1 MLMFAALP
9 DRALPIGSAPIAVA
23 VGRVDQDAWPDLV
36 SLGTDGRLTV
46 AINGG
51 DGGWSRLVISDLGLD
66 AGGTAHGLALG
77 LIDGDELL
85 DAVVQHD
92 AGITVA
98 RGDGT
103 GRFAPLASW
112 RSGDA
117 GAFVPSDAARVGL
130 AVTLVNADFAAD
142 VIAVLPGSNEVLV
155 FWGGNEGSGGTAGPL
170 AAPVR
175 YASGAN
181 EPVDVIAG
189 QFLGS
194 PWPDLAVAHRD
205 GTVTFLVGMG
215 DGMFQLQPAAT
226 VVGLGVIQALAA
238 GDFDADGDLDVAVS
252 GGDRVTVLWQDDD
265 PLPASP
271 IRNGDFAAGL
281 TGWTIRTEADGWASD
296 TAVESRVSA
305 LGGMAQLWEHDA
317 FLTSLQQTFT
327 VPPSPQTIS
336 FDVVAL
342 GLEPAV
348 AGSLP
353 DAFEVSLWNEAG
365 QSLVPTFRPD
375 ASSFFNAN
383 PEGAVAWAAGVAWD
397 GRQVTLDISAL
408 TPGTQAT
415 LAFDLIGNPPGQ
427 GSVVAVDNVRIA
439 PDSVTSYSFTP
450 ALVWGGFQAGTGI
463 AAGDVDGDGHTDL
476 VVADAAAD
484 RVVMFRGDGA
494 GAFSRYE
501 WDVGSY
507 GHGPRAVAL
516 GPLTPDDAVWDAAIG
531 LGLDTRVLTPL
542 RFDQLL
548 PQVTLVQP
556 APSQIATAAVTQ
568 IELRFSEAMQDAGP
582 AGEHSVTNLAAYRL
596 TSDDGDDEWIPLDVV
611 SYDAATHEAV
621 ISLCGALPDGSYALR
636 VLGSDARYAP
646 VNINGQPLAD
656 GADVVFYFTVNA
668 AGPIDV
674 QAADVTG
681 SEGQPISL
689 AVTFRNPGSP
699 GPHTATIDWGDGSVE
714 TVVVPPIGSIAV
726 IGPISPIEPIGQIG
740 PILHVYPDNGH
751 YTIRVALADDSL
763 ALPPATIA
771 VAARIANTPPTLTVP
786 VGTGPAGT
794 VRHTGL
800 DVSLQVGTFSDPGFS
815 NPAAGT
821 VETFTATIDWGD
833 ATAAAAGNVTAVAGS
848 IGSFT
853 TGTIDGSHQYAA
865 AGTYQVSVTVADDDG
880 GTDVQ
885 SFTLEVQAVQT
896 TRFYVVDRKR
906 RATFLYDAQ
915 FVAAGMWPLART
927 NAAPRGV
934 AATPAGDMLW
944 VVNASKDVFA
954 YDAGG
959 TALGAWRATDVR
971 QPQGIA
977 TDGRHLWIVDDATDR
992 LYFYAD
998 AADRR
1003 SGKWT
1008 ATSSFRLHKDNRKPS
1023 GLATDGNLL
1032 WVTDARCHK
1041 PRVFVYALDGRL
1053 VGSWTLDPANG
1064 HPRGIA
1070 LQRSTGDLWIAD
1082 RHDVLVY
1089 RYAEA
1094 AARTSGSSRAAQTY
1108 KLAGTNRT
1116 PEGISDPATQIQIG
1130 DTVSEAISEAGEEDE
1145 FLFDVP
1151 EGGQAIFVDFQL
1163 LTGGG
1168 LQTRLLGPGGGT
1180 VYSTAAVTAGGL
1192 DRGPLHL
1199 DAGTYTLSV
1208 QAFGTG
1214 TRTYRFQLWDVPAT
1228 PVYDIQIGV
1237 VNSGSVPS
1245 PGAAERWQFDAI
1257 AGQAIYVDF
1266 RSLGGG
1272 SPILETRLRDP
1283 AGGTVYTQIDFADD
1297 RQDRGPLTLVYNG
1310 TYTLEGN
1317 GRGDQTGGYAFQIWD
1332 VPPDREQWI
1341 PRNTP
1346 IRGETASP
1354 VDRVRYRFDATAGE
1368 QFLIDV
1374 IDNPQQVY
1382 FDLVRPSGSFV
1393 FQRQTGDQLPA
1404 ALSESGTYTLVASSY
1419 KPVTGVIS
1427 ERFGEFQFQVQ
1438 QVAAPAVGVP
1448 DSRGTD
1454 FWLAF
1459 TRHARDVLG
1468 AKDVELVL
1476 QITSPV
1482 DTSGTVMLP
1491 GAGIPGSTP
1500 WMTSFVVR
1508 AGQVTRIV
1516 LPATA
1521 EIAGSD
1527 QVESR
1532 GVRVRALDEVTVY
1545 ALSYLPYSS
1554 DGYLALPRDTFG
1566 TEYLVVSYDEGN
1578 ALTGRTS
1585 SFALVAAED
1594 GTNVTVTLP
1603 VAVGSRVA
1611 GEPYSIQLNAGQVYE
1626 LTADTVADLTGTAIL
1641 ADKPIGVYGGHRS
1654 ARIPAGY
1661 SAANYLVEQLP
1672 PIDMWGRHFVTVPLA
1687 TRTGG
1692 DRFRIVAARA
1702 GTEIHV
1708 DGMPVATLDRGQF
1721 YETVLVQPAEI
1732 NASQPVVVAQ
1742 FAQGYGYD
1750 NGFGD
1755 PTLLLVPPVEQF
1767 LDRYT
1772 LAVPLTGFDVNFI
1785 NIAAPAAAVGA
1796 ILLDGAVIPAA
1807 EFTLIGA
1814 SGYYAVQLPVSP
1826 GAHRLEASSDL
1837 RPPTTVAL
1845 PTSDFRPPTS
1855 APFSVSVYGFADA
1868 DAYGYLGGQAFG
1880 RINAV
1885 ANFELTPKSAS
1896 QPVGA
1901 QQPFV
1906 ATLTD
1911 GDSQPLAGVRVDFAV
1926 VGTHAGNGFAFTD
1939 GLGRAVFALTGS
1951 QPGGDVVTASVGAWS
1966 EVAAASWIAAAP
1978 AIVVTAP
1985 APDSRLRAG
1994 SYTALTGRA
2003 TPGSPHA
2010 PIVAVTVN
2018 GRPVDMLDA
2027 AGNFFALVHVESGV
2041 MTLSVEATDV
2051 FGQSATAGL
2060 TLIGVDESTREFAF
2074 EQAYDTTAAGRLTYE
2089 GTFFNRRT
2097 QTLHAALRLTNTG
2110 DAPLRAAVLA
2120 VFDQISPLTVTLSA
2134 SEGTTPEY
2142 PLVVPPSDGN
2152 GLPPEKQP
2160 DPIDPNLPPQKQPN
2174 PGKPNPKDPP
2184 APAASDPLPINLQV
2198 PSDRPYVTFDAPT
2211 FDGDA
2216 ALGLG
2221 LANPPG
2227 VLSPAETSL
2236 PIAVRFGNPSR
2247 VRFEFAVTLLA
2258 VGNHPPEFDSPPVIE
2273 AAAGRP
2279 YRYAAVASDVDGDVL
2294 TYRLA
2299 AGPDFLGVDPYTGLV
2314 SGTPVANDVGAHQ
2327 VELIADDGYGGTGRQ
2342 TFSLQV
2348 WAAIPN
2354 RPPLFQTIPDVQ
2366 VEPGTDYTYA
2376 ARAEDPDGDALQYTL
2391 DAAPA
2396 GMTVHEATGVVWY
2409 PQAVAGAHAVSLRV
2423 ADGRGGT
2430 AQQTFILTVGD
2441 GTPNAAPQFIS
2452 SPPVRGVAGELYQYE
2467 AIVADPDGGPPQFSL
2482 TQAPTGMIV
2491 DAATGLVRWQPA
2503 AGQTG
2508 FQAVTLR
2515 VTDQRG
2521 GAAVQQWAIDVTSTA
2536 INRPPSFVGQA
2547 ATLFLT
2553 QDVPFTHLVQAQDPE
2568 GGNLRYELVSAPT
2581 GMNLSP
2587 LPPDASQEDGI
2598 LLTWSPAAA
2607 DLGWHRVV
2615 VRARDPLDAFA
2626 QQTFHVEVR
2635 RPNTPPRFTTEPL
2648 TTGTAGAVYRHR
2660 AAAEDDED
2668 AVTFGIVQGPPDLSI
2683 DAASGL
2689 LFWRSTPADAGL
2701 HAVTVRATDERGL
2714 WTDQPFTLQMLPDAE
2729 GPAVR
2734 ISFSDDL
2741 ICLPNGTGS
2750 DQNDWCP
2757 SQSANITST
2766 VIVQV
2771 HAVDNVALA
2780 GVTLSLNGTL
2790 LPPDAWW
2797 RYEFAPPGP
2806 GLFSFTATATDTA
2819 GNVGTATRAL
2829 RVFDPADTTPPV
2841 VEITSPVGG
2850 DVITYLTDVIGTV
2863 TDENLELYRLQ
2874 YALAGT
2880 EQWTTFHDSAVAR
2893 GTPFLDGGAI
2903 DSGVIGGVIDGLLG
2917 VFDPTL
2923 LQRDN
2928 YDLRVVAQDING
2940 LTTIVQ
2946 LGLPI
2951 SVEAQAVLG
2960 NFRLD
2965 FTDLSIPLAGI
2976 PIQIRRT
2983 YDTLNAARSGDF
2995 GYGWTLGIAQASLR
3009 ESVRVT
3015 EAERSGITAIF
3026 GAAPFRPGTRVYLTT
3041 PAGRRVGFTFDPI
3054 AEAAVLGTIWRPR
3067 FIADPGVYDQLT
3079 VADLPLSQR
3088 ADGTF
3093 AHYPVNLP
3101 YNPAQYSLT
3110 TKDGLTYRYD
3120 QFTGLQDVT
3129 DRNQNVLTYTAD
3141 GITSSTGVSI
3151 RFHRDAQGR
3160 ITAIE
3165 DPDGNTL
3172 RYTYDAAGDLVG
3184 VEDQVGNR
3192 STYGYLASPPH
3203 YLTTNSCPSGVCIA
3217 STAYDA
3223 AGRLVSL
3230 TDSLG
3235 HSATRQFD
3243 VLNNL
3248 EIVGDLLGNETTIL
3262 FDPRGNVLAATDPLG
3277 HTTWNEYDARDNPV
3291 SQTDARGY
3299 VTLTGYDD
3307 RGNLTSL
3314 TDAMGNT
3321 WQRTY
3326 DEQNLLLDE
3335 TDPQG
3340 NRTQLR
3346 YDGGGNLIA
3355 VTDALGY
3362 ETQYERDLVGRVV
3375 TVTDSNQHAI
3385 FFAYR
3390 TSAESQP
3397 TQVTFADGSTLLTE
3411 YNAWGQ
3417 PTRTVN
3423 GRRHEFVFRY
3433 DAAGKLVETRDP
3445 LGGTVRMEYSGDQLI
3460 RLVDPRGQEMRYE
3473 YDAVG
3478 RLARMTDAKGETT
3491 RYAYDANGR
3500 MVEQTDP
3507 LGRVTRYGYRADG
3520 RLESQTDP
3528 LGTVTTYDYDAVG
3541 NPTTI
3546 TETPPRPVAAAGPH
3560 NFNGLEPTDPSE
3572 SLLSN
3577 SAADGLGG
3585 WVDERV
3591 ARRIS
3596 FRYDALNRAIERV
3609 NSLEQSQWFA
3619 WDEVGRLTAWTDE
3632 NGYLTA
3638 FVYDRVGRLLET
3650 IDALGS
3656 VETRTY
3662 DGRGNLLSITDRRAG
3677 VTRFRYDARDRLVER
3692 QDALGAIFRW
3702 EYDAVGNVVA
3712 EVDENGRAERF
3723 AYDALN
3729 RLVEQTDARNGSR
3742 VYSYDEIGNLLVW
3755 TNARGSGMHYGYD
3768 ELNRLTSITDAL
3780 GGVRRFEYDA
3790 VGNAVA
3796 LTDANGQTLQL
3807 TYDSLNRPVR
3817 RTDPLGGTEH
3827 FDYDA
3832 FGNLQTWTD
3841 ARGNATRYA
3850 YDAMDQQVSITD
3862 ALGGVTRFGY
3872 DPAGNLTA
3880 LTDANG
3886 HTTAYAYDALHR
3898 LVRRT
3903 DALGGVRALTYDAVG
3918 NVASQQ
3924 NENGH
3929 VTRYQYDALHRLVTL
3944 TDALGGNI
3952 AWIYD
3957 AVGNPLAV
3965 TDANGHTTRYEYD
3978 ELHRLVRQLDP
3989 LGFVQQLGYDEAG
4002 NVISATD
4009 ELGYATTYAYDALQ
4023 RLTSVTDAVGLVAA
4037 YAYDAAGNLTAAR
4050 DGLQRTTTYAYD
4062 GSGRLISVTD
4072 PRDAVT
4078 SFTYD
4083 AVGNRLSVTDPSEQ
4097 TTRYAYDSLNRLI
4110 TATDPLGHDR
4120 LYAYDPVG
4128 NLTRYTDR
4136 NGRVRTFEY
4145 DALDRG
4151 ISEDWWQADERV
4163 RRLQFSYDAVGN
4175 LTGASDADSTYGFSY
4190 DVLDRMTQADNA
4202 GTPRAPH
4209 LVLNYIYDPVGNVL
4223 SVRDNSGVSVT
4234 SAYDARD
4241 LLTSRTW
4248 QGSQIDP
4255 ARVEFAS
4262 SARGELTEIQR
4273 FRDAQGL
4280 QALGRSAFA
4289 YDARGRL
4296 AELAHR
4302 NAVDTALAEYD
4313 YTFDL
4318 ADQLIRYIHHGRLSE
4333 YSYDPAGQL
4342 TDANHSGQDDEAYA
4356 YDANGNR
4363 SGDTYV
4369 TGPDHQVLADAA
4381 YDYDYDAEGNL
4392 VRKTERATGVGSHYT
4407 YDHRNRLIRFEQRSA
4422 GGILL
4427 AEAEYV
4433 YDVFDRRIVK
4443 SVDPDGAGPASRQEM
4458 RFVYDGLNVWADFDV
4473 LDQVIARYLYAEG
4486 LDNLLA
4492 RWRPSDG
4499 TAWYLTDH
4507 LGTIRDLVDA
4517 AGVIINQLDYDSF
4530 GRLVSQTNPT
4540 AGDRFGFTSREYD
4553 PELGL
4558 YYYRARYYDPHLG
4571 RFVSQ
4576 DPLGFDA
4583 GDSNLYRYVGNAPLA
4598 ARDPLGL
4605 AGEALFYGLM
4615 ARRAPM
4621 AAGAAVGGVLGFAC
4635 GWVEGFTEA
4644 TVSSTDADSD
4654 AALAMAWER
4663 AITYAAIG
4671 TALGGTLT
4679 ALPAVV
4685 QFYGGGILMGVAAGL
4700 IIGRAPED
4708 PWQVTAV
4715 RVGCLVISAAVG
4727 SPAQRWMTGQ
4737 IGRLPFMGPRSPNGL
4752 ASPKPPIPRGRPS
4765 RPSEPHPATKPP
4777 SSKGVLEPAPSRP
4790 AGPLRQRLF
4799 RFMEEPAGGRTQR
4812 LSQRTPIG
4820 SAYPATLSQRLA
4832 AYKHWKGATGV
4843 TGTPTQP
4850 NFRRFVGAHRP
4861 NSRGSTLYNE
4871 DGGFAAWSE
4880 GVSSTHGNTAG
4891 SQTAWLY
4898 RLENDADGVLK
4909 WGVSQ
4914 DPFTRYPR
4922 AFMRDK
4928 VIIPL
4933 EIGPRR
4939 TILAVERDLVE
4950 RLPGPLN
4957 FEPWAGSRAGE

>member
-1 MLMFAALP
+1 MLMFASLP
-9 DRALPIGSAPIAVA
+9 DQALPIGTTPVAVA

-51 DGGWSRLVISDLGLD
+51 DGGWSRLVVSDLGLD

-501 WDVGSY
+501 WDVGSD

-596 TSDDGDDEWIPLDVV
+596 NSAGDGDDEWIPLDAVV
-611 SYDAATHEAV
+611 YDATTHEAV
-621 ISLCGALPDGSYALR
+621 ISLCGPLPDGLYALR

-689 AVTFRNPGSP
+689 AVTFRNPGSS

-751 YTIRVALADDSL
+751 YTIRVAPADDSL

-1750 NGFGD
+1750 SGFGD

-1837 RPPTTVAL
+1837 RPPTSVAL
-1845 PTSDFRPPTS
+1845 PSSDLRPPTS

-2893 GTPFLDGGAI
+2893 GTLFPG
-2903 DSGVIGGVIDGLLG
+2903 GVIGGVIDGLLG

-2995 GYGWTLGIAQASLR
+2995 GYGWTLDIAQASLR

-3067 FIADPGVYDQLT
+3067 FTADPGVYDQLT
-3079 VADLPLSQR
+3079 VTDLPLSQR

-3101 YNPAQYSLT
+3101 YNPSQYNLTVWDQGSCCSEGAGSCSTSSSLAGCCT
-3110 TKDGLTYRYD
+3110 QMDCCCGGSLVSLTYRYD
-3120 QFTGLQDVT
+3120 QFAGLMDVMDQNGTTLSFT
-3129 DRNQNVLTYTAD
+3129 DE
-3141 GITSSTGVSI
+3141 GIFSSLGSSI
-3151 RFHRDAQGR
+3151 GWMRDLDGR
-3160 ITAIE
+3160 ISEIV
-3165 DPDGNTL
+3165 DPAGNVIH
-3172 RYTYDAAGDLVG
+3172 YTYDVAGDLVSVTDQAG
-3184 VEDQVGNR
+3184 NTTSLSYLRSPAHYLDQV
-3192 STYGYLASPPH
+3192 
-3203 YLTTNSCPSGVCIA
+3203 V
-3217 STAYDA
+3217 
-3223 AGRLVSL
+3223 
-3230 TDSLG
+3230 
-3235 HSATRQFD
+3235 
-3243 VLNNL
+3243 
-3248 EIVGDLLGNETTIL
+3248 
-3262 FDPRGNVLAATDPLG
+3262 DPRGNVVSRTAYDEQGRVAVLYDALGNALSQSFDVLDNTELVSDRLGNEFMLVYDDRGNIVSQTDPLG
-3277 HTTWNEYDARDNPV
+3277 GVQTFAYDVSGNVTSATNALGFTTNY
-3291 SQTDARGY
+3291 T
-3299 VTLTGYDD
+3299 YDD
-3307 RGNLTSL
+3307 RGNLT
-3314 TDAMGNT
+3314 TEVDALGNT
-3321 WQRTY
+3321 WQ
-3326 DEQNLLLDE
+3326 
-3335 TDPQG
+3335 
-3340 NRTQLR
+3340 
-3346 YDGGGNLIA
+3346 IA
-3355 VTDALGY
+3355 
-3362 ETQYERDLVGRVV
+3362 
-3375 TVTDSNQHAI
+3375 
-3385 FFAYR
+3385 
-3390 TSAESQP
+3390 
-3397 TQVTFADGSTLLTE
+3397 
-3411 YNAWGQ
+3411 YN
-3417 PTRTVN
+3417 
-3423 GRRHEFVFRY
+3423 
-3433 DAAGKLVETRDP
+3433 
-3445 LGGTVRMEYSGDQLI
+3445 
-3460 RLVDPRGQEMRYE
+3460 
-3473 YDAVG
+3473 
-3478 RLARMTDAKGETT
+3478 
-3491 RYAYDANGR
+3491 
-3500 MVEQTDP
+3500 
-3507 LGRVTRYGYRADG
+3507 
-3520 RLESQTDP
+3520 
-3528 LGTVTTYDYDAVG
+3528 
-3541 NPTTI
+3541 
-3546 TETPPRPVAAAGPH
+3546 
-3560 NFNGLEPTDPSE
+3560 
-3572 SLLSN
+3572 
-3577 SAADGLGG
+3577 
-3585 WVDERV
+3585 
-3591 ARRIS
+3591 
-3596 FRYDALNRAIERV
+3596 ALNRV
-3609 NSLEQSQWFA
+3609 TS
-3619 WDEVGRLTAWTDE
+3619 WT
-3632 NGYLTA
+3632 NP
-3638 FVYDRVGRLLET
+3638 
-3650 IDALGS
+3650 LGQAM
-3656 VETRTY
+3656 TMAY
-3662 DGRGNLLSITDRRAG
+3662 DGRGNLTEFVDLAGNRIAFEVDALGRPTRQLDPEGHVTSYSYSPTALPTRITHADGSVRQVQYYQFQQIERLIDENGNETRIQYNAIGLPVLLQDAQGNQWRYDYEATLLVGMTDPLGRELRFEYDTAGRRIREMDPDG
-3677 VTRFRYDARDRLVER
+3677 SVWQFRYDANGSLLEEISPDGYATRYVY
-3692 QDALGAIFRW
+3692 DALGRVIQVIDPLGYLTHS
-3702 EYDAVGNVVA
+3702 EYDLA
-3712 EVDENGRAERF
+3712 
-3723 AYDALN
+3723 
-3729 RLVEQTDARNGSR
+3729 
-3742 VYSYDEIGNLLVW
+3742 GNLLRE
-3755 TNARGSGMHYGYD
+3755 TNKNGHATHYAYD
-3768 ELNRLTSITDAL
+3768 PL
-3780 GGVRRFEYDA
+3780 GQRVRI
-3790 VGNAVA
+3790 
-3796 LTDANGQTLQL
+3796 
-3807 TYDSLNRPVR
+3807 
-3817 RTDPLGGTEH
+3817 TDPLGG
-3827 FDYDA
+3827 
-3832 FGNLQTWTD
+3832 
-3841 ARGNATRYA
+3841 
-3850 YDAMDQQVSITD
+3850 V
-3862 ALGGVTRFGY
+3862 
-3872 DPAGNLTA
+3872 LTM
-3880 LTDANG
+3880 
-3886 HTTAYAYDALHR
+3886 
-3898 LVRRT
+3898 
-3903 DALGGVRALTYDAVG
+3903 
-3918 NVASQQ
+3918 
-3924 NENGH
+3924 E
-3929 VTRYQYDALHRLVTL
+3929 
-3944 TDALGGNI
+3944 
-3952 AWIYD
+3952 
-3957 AVGNPLAV
+3957 
-3965 TDANGHTTRYEYD
+3965 
-3978 ELHRLVRQLDP
+3978 
-3989 LGFVQQLGYDEAG
+3989 
-4002 NVISATD
+4002 
-4009 ELGYATTYAYDALQ
+4009 
-4023 RLTSVTDAVGLVAA
+4023 
-4037 YAYDAAGNLTAAR
+4037 YDAAGNLVRQVDPLGNATAYEYDGRSQLTATTDAAGGTTQQRFDGRGNVVWQR
-4050 DGLQRTTTYAYD
+4050 DPTGHVTQFVYDSRNRLSRTVDPVGAETSYAYD
-4062 GSGRLISVTD
+4062 PVGNRISSIDAAGHQTTYSYDTLNRLVEITDRLGGRTQYAYDAVGNLTRVTD
-4072 PRDAVT
+4072 PLGRTEDYAYDLLDRPLSRTDALGATERLGWDLEGNRIRITDVLGQT
-4078 SFTYD
+4078 TRYEHDALGREIRQIDPLGNVRETRYDALDNVVEIVDKNGRVRRFVYDPPDRMTAEQWWEGDDLVRVMQFTYD
-4083 AVGNRLSVTDPSEQ
+4083 AVGNLLAAADASGGQ
-4097 TTRYAYDSLNRLI
+4097 
-4110 TATDPLGHDR
+4110 
-4120 LYAYDPVG
+4120 
-4128 NLTRYTDR
+4128 RYT
-4136 NGRVRTFEY
+4136 Y
-4145 DALDRG
+4145 DALYRIASASYAGPPDTV
-4151 ISEDWWQADERV
+4151 SA
-4163 RRLQFSYDAVGN
+4163 RLTYSYDAAGRLLSVH
-4175 LTGASDADSTYGFSY
+4175 DAQGTRVDSSY
-4190 DVLDRMTQADNA
+4190 D
-4202 GTPRAPH
+4202 PRGL
-4209 LVLNYIYDPVGNVL
+4209 LV
-4223 SVRDNSGVSVT
+4223 SRTWSG
-4234 SAYDARD
+4234 DARD
-4241 LLTSRTW
+4241 
-4248 QGSQIDP
+4248 P
-4255 ARVEFAS
+4255 VRVEFTYDILGNRSETRRYAGS
-4262 SARGELTEIQR
+4262 GSA
-4273 FRDAQGL
+4273 A
-4280 QALGRSAFA
+4280 ALVGRTAFA
-4289 YDARGRL
+4289 YDANERL
-4296 AELAHR
+4296 SQMSHR
-4302 NAVDTALAEYD
+4302 NAVDAVLAEYD
-4313 YTFDL
+4313 FVRDL
-4318 ADQLIRYIHHGRLSE
+4318 ADQLTAWQHHGQAAD
-4333 YSYDPAGQL
+4333 YQYDATGQL
-4342 TDANHSGQDDEAYA
+4342 IAADHFAQADEQYA

-4363 SGDTYV
+4363 SGGQYV
-4369 TGPDHQVLADAA
+4369 NGANNQILADA
-4381 YDYDYDAEGNL
+4381 DYTYQFDAEGNL
-4392 VRKTERATGVGSHYT
+4392 IGKAEKATGNVTAYV
-4407 YDHRNRLIRFEQRSA
+4407 YDHRNRLVHARESRP
-4422 GGILL
+4422 GGIVLWEV
-4427 AEAEYV
+4427 AYT
-4433 YDVFDRRIVK
+4433 YDVFDRRIARVA
-4443 SVDPDGAGPASRQEM
+4443 DGDGAGPQPAATTHT
-4458 RFVYDGLNVWADFDV
+4458 VYDGDHVWADFDGQGRLAAGYLLGGQ
-4473 LDQVIARYLYAEG
+4473 LDELIARYRA
-4486 LDNLLA
+4486 DQ
-4492 RWRPSDG
+4492 G
-4499 TAWYLTDH
+4499 TAWYLTDN
-4507 LGTIRDLVDA
+4507 LGTVRDIADA
-4517 AGVIINQLDYDSF
+4517 TGQIIDHVEYDSF
-4530 GRLVSQTNPT
+4530 GKVTAESQPAT
-4540 AGDRFGFTSREYD
+4540 GDRFKYTGRELD
-4553 PELGL
+4553 SVSDL
-4558 YYYRARYYDPHLG
+4558 YFYRARYYAPHLG
-4571 RFVSQ
+4571 RFLSQ
-4576 DPLGFDA
+4576 DPSGFEA
-4583 GDSNLYRYVGNAPLA
+4583 GDGNLYRYVGNAPLTHTDPRGFA
-4598 ARDPLGL
+4598 AVVEYQGKISAVTLQMIRQKFSCIIEGLAYSVPEIILTGGSFAAADL
-4605 AGEALFYGLM
+4605 AGEVVSCALLPVSAQANKAFTKVILWMELKMPGGARKVVRYVAQGSGGLSQF
-4615 ARRAPM
+4615 AIKAFLTCTDQQA
-4621 AAGAAVGGVLGFAC
+4621 AAGAG
-4635 GWVEGFTEA
+4635 
-4644 TVSSTDADSD
+4644 S
-4654 AALAMAWER
+4654 
-4663 AITYAAIG
+4663 
-4671 TALGGTLT
+4671 ALGGPSRLRDSLSGIKSGQDAHHIGAKRARAASRTRQILAGCCIGINDAINGA
-4679 ALPAVV
+4679 ALDRKVH
-4685 QFYGGGILMGVAAGL
+4685 QKGGLHTKANYRNVDRLVEDAAKKSC
-4700 IIGRAPED
+4700 
-4708 PWQVTAV
+4708 TAV
-4715 RVGCLVISAAVG
+4715 FNQLKDISEQYKMG
-4727 SPAQRWMTGQ
+4727 K
-4737 IGRLPFMGPRSPNGL
+4737 LP
-4752 ASPKPPIPRGRPS
+4752 
-4765 RPSEPHPATKPP
+4765 
-4777 SSKGVLEPAPSRP
+4777 
-4790 AGPLRQRLF
+4790 
-4799 RFMEEPAGGRTQR
+4799 
-4812 LSQRTPIG
+4812 
-4820 SAYPATLSQRLA
+4820 
-4832 AYKHWKGATGV
+4832 
-4843 TGTPTQP
+4843 
-4850 NFRRFVGAHRP
+4850 
-4861 NSRGSTLYNE
+4861 
-4871 DGGFAAWSE
+4871 
-4880 GVSSTHGNTAG
+4880 
-4891 SQTAWLY
+4891 
-4898 RLENDADGVLK
+4898 
-4909 WGVSQ
+4909 
-4914 DPFTRYPR
+4914 
-4922 AFMRDK
+4922 
-4928 VIIPL
+4928 
-4933 EIGPRR
+4933 
-4939 TILAVERDLVE
+4939 
-4950 RLPGPLN
+4950 
-4957 FEPWAGSRAGE
+4957 